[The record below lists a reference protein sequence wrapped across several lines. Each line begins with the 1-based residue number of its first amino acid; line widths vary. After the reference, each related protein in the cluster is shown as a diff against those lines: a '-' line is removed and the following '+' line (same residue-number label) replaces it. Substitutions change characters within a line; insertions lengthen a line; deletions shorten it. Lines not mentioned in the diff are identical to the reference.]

1 MKMRVDT
8 GQRTIAFAV
17 NNGEWKVIAKI
28 TNSATPYYMAVQM
41 CLANQSI
48 TLSKN
53 TFIGANGAQKEEL
66 KEPDDQVLSLSF

>member
-17 NNGEWKVIAKI
+17 NNGEWKVIAQI
-28 TNSATPYYMAVQM
+28 TNSATPYYMAVM
-41 CLANQSI
+41 MWEGNESI

-53 TFIGANGAQKEEL
+53 TVSGAQKEEL

>member
-1 MKMRVDT
+1 MRVDT

-28 TNSATPYYMAVQM
+28 TNSATPYYMAI
-41 CLANQSI
+41 CTTIANQSI

-53 TFIGANGAQKEEL
+53 TVSGAQKEEL
-66 KEPDDQVLSLSF
+66 KEPDDQVLLLSF

>member
-1 MKMRVDT
+1 MRVDT

-28 TNSATPYYMAVQM
+28 TNSATPYYMAVCM
-41 CLANQSI
+41 CWANDSI

-53 TFIGANGAQKEEL
+53 TVIGAQKEEL